1 MARKSQNLNSNFK
14 LRPFQDDDYGGLVA
28 LRNIIEPDHPKSVDQ
43 MRHSDKTHKD
53 KIRQKRWV
61 WEKNGD
67 IAVSALY
74 TQFFEAY
81 HPQKFALFIHVHPD
95 LQGQGYG
102 SASYDHLMQEI
113 KPFDPIKI
121 TTEVR
126 ENHPRGIRFME
137 ERGFTNTMNEQ
148 ESRLDLNAYDPSQ
161 YQNEVDRVLDQGFRI
176 VTLTELRRED
186 ERADYRTWALER
198 EVAPDMPWTDPI
210 SIPKFDHYQAYILKH
225 PCFNSDSWFLVL
237 KGNHIAGLNNLWK
250 TPNKKV
256 VTTGFTG
263 VRRKYRRKGL
273 ATALKHTCLTWAKVK
288 DLAISLEMSPA
299 EHQFSILGQ
308 LSEQVES
315 LTGRIEQLENIRKA
329 GS

>member
-14 LRPFQDDDYGGLVA
+14 LRPFQDDDYEGLVA

-102 SASYDHLMQEI
+102 SASYDRLMQEI

-161 YQNEVDRVLDQGFRI
+161 YQNEVDRVLDQG
-176 VTLTELRRED
+176 
-186 ERADYRTWALER
+186 
-198 EVAPDMPWTDPI
+198 
-210 SIPKFDHYQAYILKH
+210 
-225 PCFNSDSWFLVL
+225 
-237 KGNHIAGLNNLWK
+237 
-250 TPNKKV
+250 
-256 VTTGFTG
+256 TGTG
-263 VRRKYRRKGL
+263 G
-273 ATALKHTCLTWAKVK
+273 
-288 DLAISLEMSPA
+288 
-299 EHQFSILGQ
+299 
-308 LSEQVES
+308 
-315 LTGRIEQLENIRKA
+315 

>member
-1 MARKSQNLNSNFK
+1 MARKSQNLNRNFK
-14 LRPFQDDDYGGLVA
+14 LRPFQDDDYEGLVA

-81 HPQKFALFIHVHPD
+81 HPRKFALFIHVHPD

-102 SASYDHLMQEI
+102 SASYDRLMQEI

-186 ERADYRTWALER
+186 ERADYRAWELER

-273 ATALKHTCLTWAKVK
+273 ATALKHTCLTWAKDQDYNWIRTNNADSNKGMLSINLRVGFK
-288 DLAISLEMSPA
+288 FTPA
-299 EHQFSILGQ
+299 WLVYDKIIKE
-308 LSEQVES
+308 EE
-315 LTGRIEQLENIRKA
+315 
-329 GS
+329 

>member
-273 ATALKHTCLTWAKVK
+273 ATALKHTCLTWAK
-288 DLAISLEMSPA
+288 
-299 EHQFSILGQ
+299 
-308 LSEQVES
+308 
-315 LTGRIEQLENIRKA
+315 ENINSRSW

>member
-137 ERGFTNTMNEQ
+137 ERGFTNTMKEQ

-186 ERADYRTWALER
+186 ERLIIGPGHWNGRWLLTCPGRIPSPYPNLTITRLIFSNIPA
-198 EVAPDMPWTDPI
+198 
-210 SIPKFDHYQAYILKH
+210 SIPIR
-225 PCFNSDSWFLVL
+225 
-237 KGNHIAGLNNLWK
+237 
-250 TPNKKV
+250 
-256 VTTGFTG
+256 GFW
-263 VRRKYRRKGL
+263 Y
-273 ATALKHTCLTWAKVK
+273 
-288 DLAISLEMSPA
+288 
-299 EHQFSILGQ
+299 
-308 LSEQVES
+308 
-315 LTGRIEQLENIRKA
+315 
-329 GS
+329 